1 MLLLVTLCALVLC
14 VLPETTVVPQ
24 QVVQTCDPKACSL
37 VVCAPAE
44 RGLPGRDGRD
54 GLQGPKGEKG
64 EQGLQGPKGILGPP
78 GKMGPAGPAGMTG
91 AKGDVGNMGLQG
103 ATGPQGPEG
112 RIGPPGSKGDKGYTG
127 EKGTKGDSGLSEV
140 NLLKNRV
147 IALEGQLNALQASF
161 SKYQKAHL
169 FPNGKSVLRKLFKT
183 DGSQGSFESS
193 KATCLQAGGQ
203 LASPKTLAENSAIQ
217 QIVAR
222 HNKAAYLGMND
233 LQSEGTYKHLN
244 GDEVIYTNW
253 ATEEPNNAG
262 GKEDCIEI
270 YLDGKWNDRSCTER
284 RLIVCEF

>member
-1 MLLLVTLCALVLC
+1 MLLLVTLCALVLF

-37 VVCAPAE
+37 VVCGPTE

-64 EQGLQGPKGILGPP
+64 ELGLQGPKGILGPP

-103 ATGPQGPEG
+103 ATGPQGSEG
-112 RIGPPGSKGDKGYTG
+112 RTGPPGSKGDKGSTG

-161 SKYQKAHL
+161 SKYQKVAAYPVGQIVGNKV
-169 FPNGKSVLRKLFKT
+169 FA
-183 DGSQGSFESS
+183 SS
-193 KATCLQAGGQ
+193 GYEGNFDDLKQRCQEAGGQ
-203 LASPKTLAENSAIQ
+203 LASPRNAAENTAVQ
-217 QIVAR
+217 QIAILY
-222 HNKAAYLGMND
+222 KMPAFLGITD
-233 LQSEGTYKHLN
+233 IQTEGTFKYLN
-244 GDEVIYTNW
+244 SETIVYSNW
-253 ATEEPNNAG
+253 YPREPNNG
-262 GKEDCIEI
+262 YNREDCAEI
-270 YLDGKWNDRSCTER
+270 HLDGKWNDRYCMDKN
-284 RLIVCEF
+284 LIICEF

>member
-37 VVCAPAE
+37 VVCGPAE

-103 ATGPQGPEG
+103 ATGPQGLEG
-112 RIGPPGSKGDKGYTG
+112 RRGPPGSKGDKGYTG
-127 EKGTKGDSGLSEV
+127 ERGTKGDSGLSEV

-161 SKYQKAHL
+161 SKYQKVAAYPVGQIVGNKV
-169 FPNGKSVLRKLFKT
+169 F
-183 DGSQGSFESS
+183 
-193 KATCLQAGGQ
+193 ATSGYEGNFHDLKWTCQQAGGQ
-203 LASPKTLAENSAIQ
+203 LASPRNAAENTAIQ
-217 QIVAR
+217 QITILYKM
-222 HNKAAYLGMND
+222 KAFLGITD
-233 LQSEGTYKHLN
+233 IQTEGTFKYLN
-244 GDEVIYTNW
+244 SETIVYSNW
-253 ATEEPNNAG
+253 ITGEPSNYRNN
-262 GKEDCIEI
+262 EDCVEI
-270 YLDGKWNDRSCTER
+270 RLDGKWNDIPCTDKT
-284 RLIVCEF
+284 LMICEF